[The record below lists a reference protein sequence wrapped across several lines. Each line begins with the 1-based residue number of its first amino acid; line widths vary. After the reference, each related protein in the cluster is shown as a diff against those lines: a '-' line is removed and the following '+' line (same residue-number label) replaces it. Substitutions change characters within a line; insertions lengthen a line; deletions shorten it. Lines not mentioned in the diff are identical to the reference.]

1 MNRNRFWVSIF
12 VSLVFVFGL
21 LVQVSRFTMLYRQAS
36 RLEMEQEAI
45 AAENRKLEAEIAV
58 LTNRTRT
65 DVLAGRSNFVTIQ
78 PEEKLTIIIEPK
90 KTDTIADPLNTAKLP
105 QGGRHD

>member
-1 MNRNRFWVSIF
+1 MHRNRFWISIF
-12 VSLVFVFGL
+12 VSLAFVFGL
-21 LVQVSRFTMLYRQAS
+21 LVQASRFTMLSRQAS

-78 PEEKLTIIIEPK
+78 PEEKMTIIIEPRNSAS
-90 KTDTIADPLNTAKLP
+90 DADPVNTAKLP
-105 QGGRHD
+105 QGARHD

>member
-1 MNRNRFWVSIF
+1 MNRNRLWVSIF

-21 LVQVSRFTMLYRQAS
+21 LVQVSRFTMLSRQAS
-36 RLEMEQEAI
+36 RLEMEQEAV

-65 DVLAGRSNFVTIQ
+65 DVLAGRSNFVAIQ
-78 PEEKLTIIIEPK
+78 PEEKLTIIIEQK
-90 KTDTIADPLNTAKLP
+90 KTDTSTDPVNTAKLP
-105 QGGRHD
+105 QGARHD

>member
-21 LVQVSRFTMLYRQAS
+21 LVQVSRFTMLSRQAS

-90 KTDTIADPLNTAKLP
+90 KTDTSTDPVNTAKLQ
-105 QGGRHD
+105 QGARHD

>member
-1 MNRNRFWVSIF
+1 MKKNRFWLSLF
-12 VSLVFVFGL
+12 VSLVFIFGL
-21 LVQVSRFTMLYRQAS
+21 LVQVSRFTMLSRQAS
-36 RLEMEQEAI
+36 RLEMEQEAV

-58 LTNRTRT
+58 LTNRART
-65 DVLAGRSNFVTIQ
+65 DVLAGRSDFVAIK

-90 KTDTIADPLNTAKLP
+90 QSTSEADPVNTAKLP